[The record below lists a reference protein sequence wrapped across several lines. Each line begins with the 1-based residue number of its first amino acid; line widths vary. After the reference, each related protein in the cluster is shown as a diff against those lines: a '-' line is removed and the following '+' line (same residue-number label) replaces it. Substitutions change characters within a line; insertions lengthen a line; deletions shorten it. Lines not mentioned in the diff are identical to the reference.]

1 MLKFSMENAN
11 EYTAD
16 QLALVLGILGEA
28 CNLNL
33 HLGVSADGADDYVVP
48 APPRNG
54 VQRVVWIHN
63 DNAENLGLSRTSN
76 YLGIRSPHV
85 EDTIV
90 VATGKPEDI
99 EVGRTAPP
107 PSPAPRSQTAKPAVP
122 EEEARSD
129 DDVDAPVDTIESG
142 DSCSDIADAADAA
155 DYRDAED
162 SDQYC
167 PSSDWSCDESDVD
180 GDGQTEVGQDEQ
192 SDAGGAQGA
201 DVEEHCEL
209 DVSEGANQR
218 ARHKLKE
225 AKLQDWLGISAET
238 MGMLMA
244 EAGGYRPRVPTGYKP
259 NSRFVALIEKAIVKI
274 RGDTK
279 HTTMSEVSR
288 VALQS
293 GTDEEWANAIDS
305 HTSEEVKKFILQG
318 VPPRAKDFTKLPN
331 AYETDAFGVYACMLL
346 ATEQGKHHHHLYVG
360 SATSTAIPG
369 RNLGGIKKRVMDRD
383 KPTLIPSYFHT
394 FSGMGRAGNQY
405 FAKLRS
411 RKRASDR
418 YQRMTSAQKE
428 ERKKRNR
435 RPGAAPGPKMLKWT
449 EEENKLLLQLR
460 ADQNQSWE
468 EFHQLFS
475 ERFHGRRVWTIQ
487 SHHAKVMRALNSQ
500 RPKEQA
506 SQRRMWTAKEDTL
519 LSNL

>member
-1 MLKFSMENAN
+1 MSTEYSALQSALLDSFPHGHELIPTPSTDLMRGLYAITLSLPAQHFDLPSIATVEELHELLQSDEVVAAMLDFDMVNTN

-16 QLALVLGILGEA
+16 QLALVLGIWGEA
-28 CNLNL
+28 HNLNL
-33 HLGVSADGADDYVVP
+33 RLGVSADGTDDYIVP
-48 APPRNG
+48 SPPRNG
-54 VQRVVWIHN
+54 VERVVWIHN
-63 DNAENLGLSRTSN
+63 DNAERLGLARTSH
-76 YLGIRSPHV
+76 YSGIRAPRV

-90 VATGKPEDI
+90 VATEPDDI
-99 EVGRTAPP
+99 EVGRTAPR
-107 PSPAPRSQTAKPAVP
+107 ARSEIPDSEAGWSDVSFESAFGLRLPGSPAVP

-274 RGDTK
+274 RGDAK
-279 HTTMSEVSR
+279 HTTMSEVFR

-305 HTSEEVKKFILQG
+305 HTSEEVKKFILRG

-394 FSGMGRAGNQY
+394 FSGMGRAGNQCG
-405 FAKLRS
+405 L
-411 RKRASDR
+411 
-418 YQRMTSAQKE
+418 
-428 ERKKRNR
+428 
-435 RPGAAPGPKMLKWT
+435 
-449 EEENKLLLQLR
+449 
-460 ADQNQSWE
+460 
-468 EFHQLFS
+468 
-475 ERFHGRRVWTIQ
+475 
-487 SHHAKVMRALNSQ
+487 
-500 RPKEQA
+500 
-506 SQRRMWTAKEDTL
+506 
-519 LSNL
+519 